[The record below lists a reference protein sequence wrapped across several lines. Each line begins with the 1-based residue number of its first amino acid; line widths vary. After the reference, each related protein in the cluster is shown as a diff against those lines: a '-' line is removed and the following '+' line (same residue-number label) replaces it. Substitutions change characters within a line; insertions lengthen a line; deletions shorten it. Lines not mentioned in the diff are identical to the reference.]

1 MARCRQTDA
10 VYAAAID
17 GRLTAAQQAH
27 RAACHDCRAAIN
39 RAAAFD
45 RELEEATGLL
55 ATTSLPGGILGI
67 GAARRPRVA
76 TGLLAAVVATAL
88 VALGGVAVWVGSFPP
103 ADAGE
108 PTASPPERMLHVV
121 VSSSRRFAAT
131 MVVTSQQGSHASR
144 VEVTLPACSGSY
156 VAVPLGTTWTVQI
169 GEIRYAVG
177 PPSPVAG
184 TAESDLTVRVTY
196 GLGGA
201 DVLDGV
207 PADFGLDPQAIV
219 SSTVAPCR

>member
-1 MARCRQTDA
+1 MARCHRTDA

-27 RAACHDCRAAIN
+27 GAACRDCRAAIN
-39 RAAAFD
+39 RAGAFD

-55 ATTSLPGGILGI
+55 ATTSIPAGILAI

-76 TGLLAAVVATAL
+76 TGLLAASVATAL
-88 VALGGVAVWVGSFPP
+88 VALGGLAVWVGSFPP

-108 PTASPPERMLHVV
+108 PTASPPERTLHVV
-121 VSSSRRFAAT
+121 VSSTRRFAAT
-131 MVVTSQQGSHASR
+131 MVVTSQRDAHSNR

-201 DVLDGV
+201 DVLAGI
-207 PADFGLDPQAIV
+207 PADFGLDPEAIV